1 MKNTVALLGGRAE
14 LDRDTVPML
23 NKTEGDEMDGDTTV
37 ALLGGRAGLDRDTVA
52 MLDKTNVDEMD
63 GDTVALLG
71 GRAGLDRDTVVMLDK
86 TEVHEPVGA
95 AGRQKRCTPRSERT
109 VLMGRRQVD
118 DGVGEGRTARRER
131 SGLLG
136 GREPCCWTGRG

>member
-1 MKNTVALLGGRAE
+1 
-14 LDRDTVPML
+14 
-23 NKTEGDEMDGDTTV
+23 
-37 ALLGGRAGLDRDTVA
+37 

-95 AGRQKRCTPRSERT
+95 AGRQRAGQR
-109 VLMGRRQVD
+109 G
-118 DGVGEGRTARRER
+118 A
-131 SGLLG
+131 LLG
-136 GREPCCWTGRG
+136 VRGLC